1 MLLIELGGGYIM
13 KYTLKNNNTYLLF
26 TFSGEYDFYKSV
38 ELINSIKLEC
48 INKNILKVLADSR
61 QVEKNG
67 LSNLNRFN
75 MGVEIGKVLNSKIQL
90 AILDNEKDINHL
102 VEISANNRS
111 SYVKTSPD
119 RKELLKWLS

>member
-1 MLLIELGGGYIM
+1 M
-13 KYTLKNNNTYLLF
+13 KYTLKNNDTYLLF
-26 TFSGEYDFYKSV
+26 TFSGEYDFNKSI

-48 INKNILKVLADSR
+48 INKNILKVLADTR

-75 MGVEIGKVLNSKIQL
+75 VGVEIAKVLNSKIQL

>member
-1 MLLIELGGGYIM
+1 MGQYIM
-13 KYTLKNNNTYLLF
+13 KYTLKNNDTHLLF
-26 TFSGEYDFYKSV
+26 NFSGEYDFNKSI
-38 ELINSIKLEC
+38 ELIHSIKSEC
-48 INKNILKVLADSR
+48 INKNIFKVLVDTSN
-61 QVEKNG
+61 VKKNG

-90 AILDNEKDINHL
+90 AILDNEKGVNHL

-111 SYVKTSPD
+111 SYVKASSD